1 MILCGCVQV
10 SSAQVNGPTNEA
22 EIGRNSHR
30 NPNEKIS
37 RYNYENEKTFVLY
50 QIISSLHENL
60 ISLLGCTEKNKYPS
74 IFVIGSLWI

>member
-1 MILCGCVQV
+1 MCLIVQDNRPGGV
-10 SSAQVNGPTNEA
+10 A
-22 EIGRNSHR
+22 EISRNSHR
-30 NPNEKIS
+30 FPNLKILD
-37 RYNYENEKTFVLY
+37 YNYENEETFVLY